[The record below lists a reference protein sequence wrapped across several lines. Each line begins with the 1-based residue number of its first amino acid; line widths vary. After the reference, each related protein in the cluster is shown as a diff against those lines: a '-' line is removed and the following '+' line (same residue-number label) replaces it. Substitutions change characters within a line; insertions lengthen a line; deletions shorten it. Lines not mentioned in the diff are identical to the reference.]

1 MEWLFIGL
9 SVIFALM
16 AFGVLLYSAPEGYQ
30 DECGFHEGRYGDTS
44 NLSLIITEPDLL
56 EQHPWAVIAQR
67 HECGF
72 ILFGSYQA
80 AKIYN
85 EGKECNK

>member
-30 DECGFHEGRYGDTS
+30 DETGYHDGKYCNTS
-44 NLSLIITEPDLL
+44 NMSMIVTEPDLFK
-56 EQHPWAVIAQR
+56 EHPWAVVAQR
-67 HECGF
+67 HECGY
-72 ILFGSYQA
+72 ILFGSVQA
-80 AKIYN
+80 ANIYN
-85 EGKECNK
+85 EGKENG